1 MTPCIQLLS
10 EHTINLIAAGEVIA
24 DPSSVVKELIENA
37 LDAQG
42 LDIHVEIFSGG
53 RSLIRVTDDG
63 CGMGPVDAKL
73 CFQRY
78 ATSKLR
84 DVQDLYALQTMG
96 FRGEALSSIASIAKC
111 TLITA
116 TENAGGTCVEIE
128 GGVLTATKP
137 AVRAR
142 GTTFE
147 IRDLFYN
154 VPVRRSFQK
163 SPHTDALAI
172 YRVML
177 QLSLAYPQVRF
188 CLMSDHKKMLL
199 APAITN
205 KIPLE
210 ALQERMQAAL
220 GEEFGAQMRPIEKS
234 SSLGQILGFIS
245 TPSHSK
251 QTRSSQYFLFNQRA
265 VTSNP
270 LSMAVREGYGTALQQ
285 GRFPLFVLHLTVP
298 QDAIDVNVHPQ
309 KKEMRLRH
317 ETKISRWLTEMVA
330 EALYGATPA
339 YAPMQRPETSVE
351 ERIAPFI
358 CAEESPIY
366 KQDSFTFDKWS
377 IVPKAEPKEEQ
388 FLFALSAPKL
398 PPRVLSN
405 VPGYLILDPQAAHF
419 VGQPLGVWLLDQ
431 RAAHRR
437 VLNDQLIGTEKP
449 PTRESQMLLMPVV
462 VPLSPLQQQLFQ
474 AASSYFTSSG
484 WHIEPLGPSSIAI
497 YGVPHA
503 SLGLAY
509 DTLFLSLLDGVQEK
523 DFAILKEPASRFACA
538 LARRC
543 ISMHKQLT
551 REEATSLVEA
561 LFACQEPYVCPLGH
575 PTILCVNLEQISRL
589 FKGVS

>member
-24 DPSSVVKELIENA
+24 DPSSVVKELVENA
-37 LDAQG
+37 LDAG
-42 LDIHVEIFSGG
+42 SLDIHVEIFSGG

-63 CGMGPVDAKL
+63 CGMGPEDATL

-84 DVQDLYALQTMG
+84 DVQDLYALHTMG

-128 GGVLTATKP
+128 GGVITAAKP

-154 VPVRRSFQK
+154 VPVRRTFQK

-188 CLMSDHKKMLL
+188 CLMSDQKEMLL
-199 APAITN
+199 APAVTN
-205 KIPLE
+205 VSPLE
-210 ALQERMQAAL
+210 ALKERMQTVL
-220 GEEFGAQMRPIEKS
+220 GEEFEQMRPIEKS
-234 SSLGQILGFIS
+234 GSLGQIRGFLS
-245 TPSHSK
+245 TPNRSK

-270 LSMAVREGYGTALQQ
+270 LAMAVREGYGTALQQ
-285 GRFPLFVLHLTVP
+285 GRFPLFVLHLNVP
-298 QDAIDVNVHPQ
+298 QDSIDVNVHPQ

-317 ETKISRWLTEMVA
+317 ETKISRWLTEAVT
-330 EALYGATPA
+330 EALYGAAPA
-339 YAPMQRPETSVE
+339 YTPIEWPQTSIE
-351 ERIAPFI
+351 QSIAPFI
-358 CAEESPIY
+358 CAEETPIY
-366 KQDSFTFDKWS
+366 KQDSFAFDKWP
-377 IVPKAEPKEEQ
+377 IEPKQKQVEEQ
-388 FLFALSAPKL
+388 LFFALPTPKL
-398 PPRVLSN
+398 PPRVLAT
-405 VPGYLILDPQAAHF
+405 VPGYLMLDPQGSHF
-419 VGQPLGVWLLDQ
+419 ADKPLGMWLLDQ

-437 VLNDQLIGTEKP
+437 VLNDQLAGTEKP
-449 PTRESQMLLMPVV
+449 LARESQMLLVPVI

-474 AASSYFTSSG
+474 AASTYFTNSG
-484 WHIEPLGPSSIAI
+484 WHIEPFGPSSIAI
-497 YGVPHA
+497 NGVPHA
-503 SLGLAY
+503 SLGLSY
-509 DTLFLSLLDGVQEK
+509 DTLFLSLLEGAQEK
-523 DFAILKEPASRFACA
+523 EFASLKEPASRFACA

-551 REEATSLVEA
+551 REEAASLVEA
-561 LFACQEPYVCPLGH
+561 LFKCQEPYNCPLGH
-575 PTILCVNLEQISRL
+575 PTLLCVNTEQISSL
-589 FKGVS
+589 FKGAS